1 MKNTMKGGDEKR
13 LLSHPQ
19 CCKELLHN
27 ELLGCI
33 EFIEWTAEME
43 MCRNDNYLCFSWLV
57 DRHAPSSFHSLS
69 VKSDCNELRLLNY
82 DR

>member
-1 MKNTMKGGDEKR
+1 MKLNVLRGNQRDGDEKR

-19 CCKELLHN
+19 CCKELLHK

-43 MCRNDNYLCFSWLV
+43 M
-57 DRHAPSSFHSLS
+57 
-69 VKSDCNELRLLNY
+69 
-82 DR
+82 